1 MTIPPAMASDQPVC
15 DSRFE
20 GEGGGVRPRREVVVL
35 AVLGALAFGLP
46 VVGALALA
54 DHQARDNLR
63 SRAEL
68 YARDVVHR
76 SDVTAQQASD
86 AFVQLV
92 DEEKRTGACSAQQV
106 ALMRAIDVSSSYL
119 QAVGRVVG
127 DRLVC
132 SSISGQGQSFDLG
145 PVDAVTPAKVSLRV
159 AARLPLSPDQPVMVL
174 GRGGYAA
181 LVHRDLP
188 VDVTTPDDKIRLATV
203 LMPQRAVL
211 ASRGEVPADWLVRA
225 RLRADTSFFDDGT
238 TVALISSRQRYFVAM
253 AAIPKGALLAEQ
265 RRLRIEVGLGGVLMG
280 LGLVVALL
288 YAARKRVPAAAEFRA
303 ALRRDE
309 FYLEY
314 QPVMD
319 LRTGACVGAEALLRW
334 RRPDGVPARPD
345 IFVPAA
351 EEAGVI
357 HELTERVCEIVAAEA
372 PALYALQPGFRLSI
386 NLSSHDLER
395 GHTVTLLSDLRERL
409 GAAPGSLVAEIT
421 ERVLVEPDSA
431 RALVAALRAHG
442 IGIAVDD
449 FGTGYSSLAYL
460 QTFELDLLKIDKAFV
475 DSLDS
480 MASTSNV
487 VHHIIEM
494 GQALGLRL
502 VAEGVERQEQADY
515 LRARGV
521 DGAQGWLYSRPVSM
535 EQLLTFVSARA
546 AEVPGPRRP
555 EQPTSAASP

>member
-1 MTIPPAMASDQPVC
+1 VVEEA
-15 DSRFE
+15 
-20 GEGGGVRPRREVVVL
+20 GVRPRREVVVL
-35 AVLGALAFGLP
+35 TLLGALALGLP

-54 DHQARDNLR
+54 DHQAHDNLR

-68 YARDVVHR
+68 YAQDVVHR
-76 SDVTAQQASD
+76 SDATAQQASE
-86 AFVQLV
+86 AFGRLAR
-92 DEEKRTGACSAQQV
+92 EEELTGACSPQQV
-106 ALMRAIDVSSSYL
+106 ALMRALDVSSSYV
-119 QAVGRVVG
+119 QALGRVVG
-127 DRLVC
+127 NRLVC
-132 SSISGQGQSFDLG
+132 SSISGPGQVFDLG
-145 PVDAVTPAKVSLRV
+145 PVDAVTPANVAIRV
-159 AARLPLSPDQPVMVL
+159 AARLPLSPDEPVMVL
-174 GRGGYAA
+174 QRNGYAA

-188 VDVTTPDDKIRLATV
+188 VDVTTPDDDVRLAAV

-211 ASRGEVPADWLVRA
+211 AARGDVPADWLVRA
-225 RLRADTSFFDDGT
+225 QLRKDATFFDDGT
-238 TVALISSRQRYFVAM
+238 TVALVSSRQRYFVAL
-253 AAIPKGALLAEQ
+253 AAMPRAMLLAEQ
-265 RRLRIEVGLGGVLMG
+265 RRLRLEVGAGGLLMG
-280 LGLVVALL
+280 LGLVGALL
-288 YAARKRVPAAAEFRA
+288 FAARKRVPAASEFRA

-319 LRTGACVGAEALLRW
+319 LRTGTCVGAEALLRW
-334 RRPDGVPARPD
+334 RRPDGVPTRPD
-345 IFVPAA
+345 TFVPAA

-357 HELTERVCEIVAAEA
+357 HLLTERVCEIVAAEA
-372 PALYALQPGFRLSI
+372 RPLYADAPGFRLSL

-395 GHTVTLLSDLRERL
+395 GQTVRLLSDLRERL
-409 GAAPGSLVAEIT
+409 GAAPGALVAEIT
-421 ERVLVEPDSA
+421 ERVLVQPDEA
-431 RALVAALRAHG
+431 RPLVAALRAHG

-521 DGAQGWLYSRPVSM
+521 DAAQGWLYSRPVSM
-535 EQLLTFVSARA
+535 EQLRAFVTARTT
-546 AEVPGPRRP
+546 EVPSPRQP